1 MYLGAIILFLVAV
14 VGLSLVPARL
24 FAASGHMS
32 VPPGRVTTAFLGA
45 ILAFLVTVLVATRS
59 LGFGVDTV
67 AYAELFGAH
76 CMGYELKGYGASFLL
91 SVALLNLAMLG
102 ACSVSMLPLA
112 WVVIVVALIMLAP
125 APIARRLAYA
135 GLFLFSLVG
144 IELTTNALR
153 QSFAVG
159 LSVLAVALYPRSRF
173 AALLLAAAAALAHNS
188 AALVLLAAWGATFGW
203 RLFLLGM
210 ASAIALVAAS
220 LLSGNA
226 FFLLEPLLYEIEKYL
241 GHEGDEI
248 FVRLLAAASLLVVL
262 GAPVLAAEGA
272 AGRRRIWHS
281 DRYQVALRLSL
292 TCLPLLAVPW
302 FGFRYIYGV
311 WPIVLWLILAASE
324 DWPDGSGRI
333 FGWILAG
340 NALILLGWSFGSSYM
355 RTVPFYA

>member
-1 MYLGAIILFLVAV
+1 MFLGTIVLFLIAVAC
-14 VGLSLVPARL
+14 LTAVPARL
-24 FAASGHMS
+24 AAIGGPA
-32 VPPGRVTTAFLGA
+32 VEPPGRLASAVLGA
-45 ILAFLVTVLVATRS
+45 VLALLVAGLVATRS

-67 AYAELFGAH
+67 AYVELFAAH
-76 CMGYELKGYGASFLL
+76 CMGYELKGYGASFNL
-91 SVALLNLAMLG
+91 SVALLDTAMLG
-102 ACSVSMLPLA
+102 ACQVSLLPLA
-112 WVVIVVALIMLAP
+112 WVGIVLALLMLAP
-125 APIARRLAYA
+125 APLPRRLAYL

-159 LSVLAVALYPRSRF
+159 FSVLALAFYPRSRMV
-173 AALLLAAAAALAHNS
+173 ALGLAGAAAVAHNS

-210 ASAIALVAAS
+210 ASAIAVVAIS

-241 GHEGDEI
+241 GHEGDEV

-262 GAPVLAAEGA
+262 GAPLLAADGA
-272 AGRRRIWHS
+272 AGRRLVWRS
-281 DRYQVALRLSL
+281 PDYQVALRLSF

-311 WPIVLWLILAASE
+311 WPLVLWLVLAATE
-324 DWPDGSGRI
+324 RWPDWSGRI
-333 FGWILAG
+333 FGWIAAG
-340 NALILLGWSFGSSYM
+340 NAAILLGWSFGSSYM
-355 RTVPFYA
+355 RTIPFYA